1 MLFAW
6 TLKLKLCGAVRS
18 SCKGQKN
25 IVPKRQREMGVDGA
39 RRTVHPASSRLISSL
54 FHVVATFGV
63 EDYEDYRKLLRL
75 RVDLD

>member
-1 MLFAW
+1 
-6 TLKLKLCGAVRS
+6 
-18 SCKGQKN
+18 
-25 IVPKRQREMGVDGA
+25 MGVDGA